1 MKQYYVVAAVITRE
15 NERGE
20 IEVFCA
26 QRPGPKS
33 GCSLDETCY
42 KWEFPGGK
50 IEAGETPS
58 QALQREIREELN
70 ACIEVG
76 NCIITVQH
84 QYQEC
89 SITLDAFFCTLLSK
103 HITLKEHIDAH
114 WISPQNLQSLSWAAA
129 DIPVAAKV
137 ARLLAQR

>member
-1 MKQYYVVAAVITRE
+1 MKIVTAGIIYNHGKIL
-15 NERGE
+15 
-20 IEVFCA
+20 IA
-26 QRPGPKS
+26 QRKHGKS
-33 GCSLDETCY
+33 MEY

-103 HITLKEHIDAH
+103 HITLKEHVDAQ
-114 WISPQNLQSLSWAAA
+114 WTSPQNLQSLSWAAA
-129 DIPVAAKV
+129 DIPVAAEV
-137 ARLLAQR
+137 ARLLSQR